1 MTDLPNRTGIFVAHA
16 DGSIIFATHPTITSE
31 FNKLVSSAWLVTSF
45 ALAGAATQALYGK
58 LSDIYGRRSL
68 VIIAYLFVVLGW

>member
-1 MTDLPNRTGIFVAHA
+1 M
-16 DGSIIFATHPTITSE
+16 FATHPTIASG
-31 FNKLVSSAWLVTSF
+31 FNNLTNSTWLVTSF

-68 VIIAYLFVVLGW
+68 IIIAYLLVLGWYVHWRVKLKRRDS